1 MSWCFTWHQ
10 HPPPLFPQ
18 HRCEPCLEKSVRCG
32 GVGNKERGS
41 QERGTRKSRNGRRTF
56 FVGCGGLDRQVSA
69 SRVSRLF
76 GVRTGL
82 QSPPT
87 NPPTNSRF
95 LRFGN
100 GRSKCCKRKNP
111 GKSGVFASIRNAK
124 GSLNEL
130 RNRRFQVRPLT
141 GAKSTAAVILYW
153 IPAAVFFAPVLP
165 TARRAHT
172 HWP

>member
-1 MSWCFTWHQ
+1 MCCFQ
-10 HPPPLFPQ
+10 
-18 HRCEPCLEKSVRCG
+18 CEPCLEKSVRCG

-141 GAKSTAAVILYW
+141 DANSTAA
-153 IPAAVFFAPVLP
+153 AVPVWNRRLFFCACPSSVP
-165 TARRAHT
+165 TGSRPMALKFSGT
-172 HWP
+172 LQKDC

>member
-1 MSWCFTWHQ
+1 MCCFQ
-10 HPPPLFPQ
+10 
-18 HRCEPCLEKSVRCG
+18 CEPCLEKSVRCG

-141 GAKSTAAVILYW
+141 DAVQQPPRFITGSRWL
-153 IPAAVFFAPVLP
+153 FFCACPSCLP
-165 TARRAHT
+165 TSSRPMALKFSGT
-172 HWP
+172 LQTDC